1 MRSKLVARALF
12 GEAFKMGFEKV
23 CVISVL
29 LALLDF
35 QYRFQFIVAQIVDEL
50 KTTIADLMHA
60 TALAVDSIWPC
71 ANLTLKPRPIV
82 FLS

>member
-1 MRSKLVARALF
+1 MNEERECRDGVRMRSKLVARALF

-35 QYRFQFIVAQIVDEL
+35 SV
-50 KTTIADLMHA
+50 
-60 TALAVDSIWPC
+60 
-71 ANLTLKPRPIV
+71 
-82 FLS
+82 

>member
-35 QYRFQFIVAQIVDEL
+35 QYKFEFIVAHIVDEL
-50 KTTIADLMHA
+50 KTTIADLLHA
-60 TALAVDSIWPC
+60 TASAVDSICPC
-71 ANLTLKPRPIV
+71 TNLTLN
-82 FLS
+82 LS

>member
-35 QYRFQFIVAQIVDEL
+35 QYKFEFIVAQIVDEL
-50 KTTIADLMHA
+50 KTTIADLLHA
-60 TALAVDSIWPC
+60 TASVVDSIWPC
-71 ANLTLKPRPIV
+71 TNLTLN
-82 FLS
+82 LSQLCS